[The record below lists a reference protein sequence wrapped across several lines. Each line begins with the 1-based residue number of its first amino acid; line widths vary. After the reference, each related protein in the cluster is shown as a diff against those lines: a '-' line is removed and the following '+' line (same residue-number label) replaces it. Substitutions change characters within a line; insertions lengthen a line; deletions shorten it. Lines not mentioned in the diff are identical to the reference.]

1 MHYYAIIFS
10 YQGHKMTIILFM
22 EIISGIIST
31 NKSSYCDGL
40 HVEINL
46 IVFWS

>member
-22 EIISGIIST
+22 EIISGIIT

-46 IVFWS
+46 NVFWS